1 MDCVIIYKMMQM
13 NIVINKLIIDRRFK
27 VKYLANLGGNEMSIA
42 INNLTVGYGDQ
53 IIIQSQSLEIPKG
66 KITCLIGPN
75 GCGKSTLLKTIGRV
89 LKPAGGEISL
99 ESIAIQDYET
109 KTLAKTMAFLPQ
121 TPTSPLGLKVREL
134 VAYGRF
140 PHHKGFSKLGKQ
152 DVAIIDWAL
161 EATGLGEFAERPLE
175 DLSGGQRQRAWI
187 AMALCQDTEYLLLD
201 EPTTYLDLAHQL
213 EVLSLLQK
221 LNRDVQKTIVMVIHE
236 LNQAARFADYMVG
249 MKSGQIICKG
259 SPEEVMTQKA
269 LKDIFNIDAQIAK
282 DPKHLKPICL
292 TYELAI

>member
-1 MDCVIIYKMMQM
+1 
-13 NIVINKLIIDRRFK
+13 
-27 VKYLANLGGNEMSIA
+27 MSIA
-42 INNLTVGYGDQ
+42 IKDLTVGYGDQ
-53 IIIQSQSLEIPKG
+53 MIINNQSLEIPKG
-66 KITCLIGPN
+66 KVTCLIGPN

-89 LKPAGGEISL
+89 LKPASGEISL

-109 KTLAKTMAFLPQ
+109 KALAKSMAFLPQ
-121 TPTSPLGLKVREL
+121 TPTSPQGLKVREL

-140 PHHKGFSKLGKQ
+140 PHHKGFSRMSKK
-152 DVAIIDWAL
+152 DVEMIDWAL
-161 EATGLGEFAERPLE
+161 KATGLWAFSERSLE

-213 EVLSLLQK
+213 EVLSLLQS
-221 LNRDVQKTIVMVIHE
+221 LNKEVNKTIVMVIHE

-249 MKSGQIICKG
+249 MKSGKIICKG
-259 SPEEVMTQKA
+259 SPDEVMTPAA
-269 LKDIFNIDAQIAK
+269 LKAIFNIDAEIAK

-292 TYELAI
+292 TYELVDEALAI